1 MFNPQQ
7 TVKKELIEEDKFEN
21 LEDDVQNFILQSSKQ
36 SAIDSH

>member
-21 LEDDVQNFILQSSKQ
+21 LEDDVQKFILQSSKQ